1 MIGPG
6 SDENGRTRHLYHS
19 KVVSLLMIINDSL
32 MIKAKK
38 RLPQWPAE
46 KKIWRLGGIMC
57 EVDNNG

>member
-1 MIGPG
+1 MIGPE

-19 KVVSLLMIINDSL
+19 KVVSLL

-46 KKIWRLGGIMC
+46 KKIWRLGGIMA
-57 EVDNNG
+57 EVDNND